1 MLVDKMPIGQMTE
14 EEMPVDKM
22 PVDKLTRCHQYNQK
36 VQKNAKSKIQ
46 NHLF

>member
-1 MLVDKMPIGQMTE
+1 MTK

-22 PVDKLTRCHQYNQK
+22 PVDKLTRCHQSNQK
-36 VQKNAKSKIQ
+36 VQKKIAESKIQ